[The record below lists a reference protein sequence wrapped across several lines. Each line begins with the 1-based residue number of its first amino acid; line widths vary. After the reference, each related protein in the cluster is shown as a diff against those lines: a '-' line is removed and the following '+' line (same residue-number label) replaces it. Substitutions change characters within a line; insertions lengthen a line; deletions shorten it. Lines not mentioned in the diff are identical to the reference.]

1 MPGIGRKSVFA
12 DPVVEAAMLDEALG
26 ALSGARPRRT
36 KYCAFS
42 KLHPSEESWLIS
54 DSKAPGIINFS
65 WALSDFKLV
74 RACGPWSLAD
84 CALPQSENRQAP
96 REQLAGGQ
104 RPRHSSNH

>member
-36 KYCAFS
+36 KYCAS

-54 DSKAPGIINFS
+54 DSKAPGIIKFS
-65 WALSDFKLV
+65 WRQVILS
-74 RACGPWSLAD
+74 
-84 CALPQSENRQAP
+84 
-96 REQLAGGQ
+96 
-104 RPRHSSNH
+104 